1 MMSLYWLTRVDDIKL
16 LAGTILAI
24 SSAFVLASLILY
36 LNEPDNEACK
46 AVKISTSVF
55 IISLLMFMFIPNKK
69 DLMLIYGLGGTI
81 EYLKSND
88 TAKQLPDKCI
98 KVLDKWAEEQLKEN
112 INDKRGN
119 K

>member
-1 MMSLYWLTRVDDIKL
+1 MMDLYWLTRVDDIRF
-16 LAGTILAI
+16 LAGIILAI
-24 SSAFVLASLILY
+24 SSAFILISFLAEQDNNLY
-36 LNEPDNEACK
+36 KL
-46 AVKISTSVF
+46 VKISTSVF

-98 KVLDKWAEEQLKEN
+98 KVLDKWVEEQLKED